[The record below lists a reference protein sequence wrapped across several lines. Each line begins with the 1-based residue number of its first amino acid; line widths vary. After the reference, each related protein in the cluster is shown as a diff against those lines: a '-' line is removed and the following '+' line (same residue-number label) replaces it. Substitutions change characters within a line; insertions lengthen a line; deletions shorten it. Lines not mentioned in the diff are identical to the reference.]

1 MTNPVHPNTPGNTGN
16 TITFQDLLDTATQ
29 LGQEAG
35 KGRDTQI
42 KFLLKAVEG
51 GYHNVLDLSANK
63 HGTDVDDAQKLS
75 EVYVKAHQG
84 AVVFDAK
91 AANQRKLIST
101 VRTSIKLGSW
111 PKGGNG
117 EPMATVNNLMTM
129 RQKLRQ
135 NPVEAKKLDD
145 AANTL
150 LKYARAQLKR
160 DTLIDDAEL
169 KEFCYK
175 AGKNLPTAEDIIE
188 SMVKQLDK
196 LIDGSAAQSTAQ
208 DNSSEIRQAR
218 QEMRKRLS
226 AIATARGKTKGN
238 GAQAPATVSP

>member
-1 MTNPVHPNTPGNTGN
+1 MAAQQN
-16 TITFQDLLDTATQ
+16 TITFQDLIDTATQ
-29 LGQEAG
+29 LGAEAG
-35 KGRDTQI
+35 KGRDTQV

-51 GYHNVLDLSANK
+51 GYHNVLDLAGNK
-63 HGTDVDDAQKLS
+63 HGTDVDDAAKLS
-75 EVYVKAHQG
+75 EIYAKAHSG

-91 AANQRKLIST
+91 APNQRKLIST
-101 VRTSIKLGSW
+101 VRTSIKLGGW

-117 EPMATVNNLMTM
+117 EPMATVNNLMTI
-129 RQKLRQ
+129 RQ
-135 NPVEAKKLDD
+135 NLKKNPAEAKKLDD

-175 AGKNLPTAEDIIE
+175 PGKNLPSAEDIIGA
-188 SMVKQLDK
+188 MTKQLDK

-208 DNSSEIRQAR
+208 DNSAEVRDAR
-218 QEMRKRLS
+218 QFLRKRLS
-226 AIATARGKTKGN
+226 AIATARGKAKGPS
-238 GAQAPATVSP
+238 AAATTVSP